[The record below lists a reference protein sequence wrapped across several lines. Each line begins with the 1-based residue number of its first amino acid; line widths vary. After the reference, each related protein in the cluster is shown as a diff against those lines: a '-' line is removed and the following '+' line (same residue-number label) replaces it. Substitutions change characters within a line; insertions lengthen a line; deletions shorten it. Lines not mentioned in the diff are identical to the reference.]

1 MTVIKFNKFTGLRP
15 KLSTWKS
22 DAAAST
28 STQCL
33 NVDLRKG
40 VLSPLLSSTA
50 TTFENPEG
58 SGNALFYN
66 PVTNAFVKSYHM
78 AGVIVDDFRD
88 PAVSYTSIPVFRQAG
103 VAVAADIAGNTA
115 PMFLPRPTQAL
126 GLAKEA
132 GVADPT
138 MVSAKSYMQT
148 IASATL
154 QTHAHTTPP
163 TCIERILNTPTGT
176 ARFLEYERNVFNAAL
191 ERVLHFYT
199 IQHSNANAITLH
211 SALLDILYILDNR
224 SDVVREQSG
233 NHPKT
238 TFAEAEATVRA
249 SLKAFVA
256 RLSIYVYYELTG
268 VMPNNLVLTSPEAK
282 LPCPAWYLDNEL
294 AISPLML
301 VAPNR
306 DAAGYATGTDITIQY
321 EDSVFPQITH
331 SDLGDAFA
339 FAADSMTR
347 YNATPLEAIHLVL
360 DEMETCRT
368 NLLNGSSYTWKG
380 LDASATLS
388 GTKLAPYTPSADAL
402 FSTSPIQETYYVPR
416 AYCYTFIDSIGRE
429 SIRSTYTTLD
439 AAPSPADDNAPSA
452 HVITVPALPQDYA
465 YIEKA
470 AIYRAIPSTNPA
482 EPPIWNR
489 VAVVDVSTT
498 SNATVTIPLDVPTKL
513 ATLSTDDHLPLNFA
527 PMYLRQT
534 STGYTV
540 FTDAGRNTVYISRR
554 NNPQA
559 IPYNRRV
566 TMPYGVRIISIQT
579 VDDIIYIATDAC
591 PAYITIGED
600 KGAQGAD
607 IQVVYLKHAMFPI
620 TNDASHTATPW
631 GVLYWSTVGLVMQVR
646 GNASV
651 ISAEMLDEDQ
661 TYDFCYP
668 NHCVYHNGV
677 FYSWALNVCSI
688 FDIPDATFGETP
700 LAPLTQWSN
709 ISSASVSMNGKL
721 LLAPPDSLGSAALD
735 EAFTGTPLP
744 MTYQTH
750 IVALASPEVFTCVKV
765 VGKNVQGT
773 ISAYD
778 GETMKWS
785 VAVNGTNRM
794 VRVPPYRF
802 FDSVSILFS
811 GTAVAIAEISVADSI
826 EALAE

>member
-15 KLSTWKS
+15 KLSVWQTD
-22 DAAAST
+22 DAKTT

-40 VLSPLLSSTA
+40 VLSPLLASAA
-50 TTFENPEG
+50 TNFENPEG

-66 PVTNAFVKSYHM
+66 PVTDMFVKGYHS

-88 PAVSYTSIPVFRQAG
+88 PAISYTSLPAFPRGG
-103 VAVAADIAGNTA
+103 VAVATDTAGNTA
-115 PMFLPRPTQAL
+115 PMFLPRPTQGL
-126 GLAKEA
+126 GLTKVA
-132 GVADPT
+132 GLADPT
-138 MVSAKSYMQT
+138 MIGAKSYIQA

-163 TCIERILNTPTGT
+163 TCIERILNTPPS
-176 ARFLEYERNVFNAAL
+176 AVRFLEYERNTITAAL
-191 ERVLHFYT
+191 DRVLHFYT
-199 IQHSNANAITLH
+199 IQHSVANPITLH

-238 TFAEAEATVRA
+238 TFADAEATVRA
-249 SLKAFVA
+249 SLKAFIT

-268 VMPNNLVLTSPEAK
+268 TMPNNLVLNSPDAM

-301 VAPNR
+301 VTPNR
-306 DAAGYATGTDITIQY
+306 SAAGYTTGTDITIQY
-321 EDSVFPQITH
+321 EDSVYPQSTH
-331 SDLGDAFA
+331 SDIGDAFA
-339 FAADSMTR
+339 FAADSMAR
-347 YNATPLEAIHLVL
+347 YGTTPVETIRLVL

-368 NLLNGSSYTWKG
+368 NLLNGGSYTWKG
-380 LDASATLS
+380 LDASSTLG

-402 FSTSPIQETYYVPR
+402 FSDTPIQETYYVPR
-416 AYCYTFIDSIGRE
+416 AYCYTFIDCLGRE

-439 AAPSPADDNAPSA
+439 GAPTAEDDNAPSI
-452 HVITVPALPQDYA
+452 HTITVPALPQGYS
-465 YIEKA
+465 YITKA
-470 AIYRAIPSTNPA
+470 AIYRSIPTTNPA
-482 EPPIWNR
+482 DQPIWSR
-489 VAVVDVSTT
+489 VAVVDIDASSNVSV
-498 SNATVTIPLDVPTKL
+498 SIPLEVPTRL
-513 ATLSTDDHLPLNFA
+513 ATLSTDDHLPLNFV

-559 IPYNRRV
+559 IPYNRQV
-566 TMPYGVRIISIQT
+566 SMPYGVRILSIQT
-579 VDDIIYIATDAC
+579 VNDVIYIATNAC

-631 GVLYWSTVGLVMQVR
+631 GIIYWSNVGLVMQVKD
-646 GNASV
+646 NAAV

-668 NHCVYHNGV
+668 NHCAYHNGI
-677 FYSWALNVCSI
+677 FYSWVLNVCSI
-688 FDIPDATFGETP
+688 FDIPDATFSETP
-700 LAPLTQWSN
+700 LAPLTQWGN
-709 ISSASVSMNGKL
+709 MAAASLSKDGKL
-721 LLAPPDSLGSAALD
+721 LLVPPDSLGSNALE
-735 EAFTGTPLP
+735 EAFTGSPLP

-750 IVALASPEVFTCVKV
+750 PVTLASPEVFTCVKV

-773 ISAYD
+773 LYAYD
-778 GETMKWS
+778 GENLKWS
-785 VAVNGTNRM
+785 VTVSGTNRM

-802 FDSVSILFS
+802 YDSVSVMFV

-826 EALAE
+826 ETLAE